1 MAGQAVR
8 PPSDAG
14 SEPASRWRTVDIVV
28 TATLGVA
35 FGVVFWAWGLLWAA
49 PDAPFTAFPPGQ
61 AVIYGV
67 WLVPAVLAPLIVRK
81 PGAALFAELMA
92 AIVSALLGST
102 WGTLTIVYGLLQ
114 GLAGEAGFAAFRYRR
129 FAWPQALLAAL
140 LAGAMAA
147 VLDLVHYY
155 PDWTAGWKSVLR
167 AARGGQHDRGRR
179 PRRARAVPRPGRQRR
194 AVAVR
199 HRPHPGLTR
208 PAPPAPVARRA
219 GSAGWPSHASRHA
232 WALRDVDLTRRAG
245 RAGAAHRRLRDRA
258 RARCSPRWPGCWP
271 GRR

>member
-28 TATLGVA
+28 TAVLGVA
-35 FGVVFWAWGLLWAA
+35 FGIVFWAWGLLWAGL
-49 PDAPFTAFPPGQ
+49 DAAFTAFPPAQ
-61 AVIYGV
+61 AVMYGV
-67 WLVPAVLAPLIVRK
+67 WLLPAVLAPLIVRK

-147 VLDLVHYY
+147 VLDLVNYY
-155 PDWTAGWKSVLR
+155 PDWAGTWKTTYLVLVVVSTTVV
-167 AARGGQHDRGRR
+167 AGAGGL
-179 PRRARAVPRPGRQRR
+179 A
-194 AVAVR
+194 
-199 HRPHPGLTR
+199 LTR
-208 PAPPAPVARRA
+208 ALGASGALSSF
-219 GSAGWPSHASRHA
+219 GSGR
-232 WALRDVDLTRRAG
+232 TRV
-245 RAGAAHRRLRDRA
+245 
-258 RARCSPRWPGCWP
+258 
-271 GRR
+271 